1 MSTGQL
7 AELIAAGFFAV
18 GVGVVCYVLLRLSRL
33 ITSAT
38 EAVAEYRARAD
49 SVLAGAQ
56 AAVDRAGEQLARSDA
71 ITASMDDVTSNMA
84 ELSEH
89 VSALAGLA
97 RGIAGGLSGPLLR
110 VAAVTYG
117 VRRATGRRLTRR
129 ARALA
134 GGAAPAPAPGHVLS
148 PAPGQALP
156 TAPGRRAAR

>member
-1 MSTGQL
+1 MNTGQL

-18 GVGVVCYVLLRLSRL
+18 GVGVACYVLLRLARL

-71 ITASMDDVTSNMA
+71 ITASMDEVTSNMA
-84 ELSEH
+84 ELSGH

-97 RGIAGGLSGPLLR
+97 RGIAGGFSGPLLR

-134 GGAAPAPAPGHVLS
+134 GGD
-148 PAPGQALP
+148 GQGPPRALP
-156 TAPGRRAAR
+156 AEPAAGRRAAR

>member
-1 MSTGQL
+1 MNTGQL
-7 AELIAAGFFAV
+7 AELIAAGFFAI
-18 GVGVVCYVLLRLSRL
+18 GVGVACYVLLRLARL

-71 ITASMDDVTSNMA
+71 ITASMDEVTSNMA
-84 ELSEH
+84 ELSGH

-117 VRRATGRRLTRR
+117 VRRATGRRLARR
-129 ARALA
+129 VSTLA
-134 GGAAPAPAPGHVLS
+134 GGASQGLPPALTAAPDR
-148 PAPGQALP
+148 
-156 TAPGRRAAR
+156 GRRSAR